1 MSQTT
6 SVTWAV
12 CFCTDSQH
20 SEFDHYAFTGD
31 RAEAVRQ
38 VSGYEPT
45 AHVIERKTVEATRTV
60 VVGTASPLNTAAS
73 SQAGLATFAGVTR

>member
-6 SVTWAV
+6 RTTWAV
-12 CFCTDSQH
+12 CLCTDSQH
-20 SEFDHYAFTGD
+20 AEFDHHAFTPD

-45 AHVIERKTVEATRTV
+45 AHVIERQTVEATRTV
-60 VVGTASPLNTAAS
+60 FAGAASPLNPTFP
-73 SQAGLATFAGVTR
+73 LAFEAVAL

>member
-6 SVTWAV
+6 NVTWAV

-20 SEFDHYAFTGD
+20 TEFDRYAFTGD

-38 VSGYEPT
+38 VSGYDTT
-45 AHVIERKTVEATRTV
+45 AHVIERQTVESTRTV
-60 VVGTASPLNTAAS
+60 LVGAASPLNTAAS
-73 SQAGLATFAGVTR
+73 SQAGLASFAGVTR